1 MIFPQIHFKTCTL
14 KAGVMIQF
22 ESGDYFNIYSV
33 TPKLVFGK
41 DVRLRWTLTTT
52 LRNKLIFP

>member
-1 MIFPQIHFKTCTL
+1 
-14 KAGVMIQF
+14 MIQF

-52 LRNKLIFP
+52 LRNKVYALIF